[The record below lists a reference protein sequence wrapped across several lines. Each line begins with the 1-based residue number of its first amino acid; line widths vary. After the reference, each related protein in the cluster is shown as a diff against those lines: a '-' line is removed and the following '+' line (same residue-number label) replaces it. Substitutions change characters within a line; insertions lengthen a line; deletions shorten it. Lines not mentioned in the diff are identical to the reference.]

1 MNIDRIKEMLTFKV
15 PLSSTVHRRAKA
27 RFNEKHLTAQRAK
40 QVYLN
45 LLSAYAV
52 EFYLHCM
59 GFETDE
65 AGTESNDRLMR
76 EFADVADVMIKS
88 VGKFECRPVLPGDRS
103 VSVPLEA
110 RCDRKGYFAVQ
121 LNAELTEAHIV
132 GFLKK
137 VTTTEIPLEDWRD
150 LDDFLQYASYL
161 ESPVQL
167 SQWLENVFE
176 TGWETAQTLLSE
188 PKMAWR
194 GSTSAMENLRSLQVG
209 RSIERV
215 KRLTLERSGEEIALL
230 VRLNPKI
237 DSEMGIGVEVHP
249 TGDRTYL
256 PQDLKLMVLDE
267 EGIAVMQA
275 EARSTKN
282 IQLKFSGETGEGFSV
297 KVALGETSVT
307 EAFTI

>member
-1 MNIDRIKEMLTFKV
+1 MNININSMGESLTFSV
-15 PLSSTVHRRAKA
+15 PLSRQAHERAQM
-27 RFNEKHLTAQRAK
+27 RFKQKHFTAQGAK

-45 LLSAYAV
+45 TLSAYAV

-59 GFETDE
+59 GFETE
-65 AGTESNDRLMR
+65 ERGSELSDRVMR
-76 EFADVADVMIKS
+76 EFADVADVIVKS
-88 VGKFECRPVLPGDRS
+88 VGQFECRPVLPGDVAVR
-103 VSVPLEA
+103 VPLESQCH
-110 RCDRKGYFAVQ
+110 RRGYFAVQ

-137 VTTTEIPLEDWRD
+137 VTAEEVPLENWRS
-150 LDDFLQYASYL
+150 LDDFLRYASYL
-161 ESPVQL
+161 ESSVRL
-167 SQWLENVFE
+167 SEWFNNVIE
-176 TGWETAQTLLSE
+176 AGWETAEAVLSP
-188 PKMAWR
+188 PKMVWR
-194 GSTSAMENLRSLQVG
+194 RGTPDNWRSPVPG
-209 RSIERV
+209 RLLERV

-237 DSEMGIGVEVHP
+237 DSEMGIGVEIYP

-297 KVALGETSVT
+297 KVILGETSVT

>member
-1 MNIDRIKEMLTFKV
+1 MKININSMGESLTFSV
-15 PLSSTVHRRAKA
+15 PLSRQAHERAQV
-27 RFNEKHLTAQRAK
+27 RFKQKHLTAQRTQ

-45 LLSAYAV
+45 TLSAYAV

-59 GFETDE
+59 GFETE
-65 AGTESNDRLMR
+65 ERGSELSDRVMR
-76 EFADVADVMIKS
+76 EFADVADVMVKS
-88 VGKFECRPVLPGDRS
+88 VGQFECRPVLPGDVAVR
-103 VSVPLEA
+103 VPLESQCH
-110 RCDRKGYFAVQ
+110 RRGYFAVQ

-137 VTTTEIPLEDWRD
+137 VTVEEVPLEKWRS
-150 LDDFLQYASYL
+150 LDDFLRYASYL
-161 ESPVQL
+161 ESSVRL
-167 SQWLENVFE
+167 SEWFSNIIEA
-176 TGWETAQTLLSE
+176 GWETAEAVLSP
-188 PKMAWR
+188 PKMVWR
-194 GSTSAMENLRSLQVG
+194 RGTADNWRSPVAGRSL
-209 RSIERV
+209 ERV

-237 DSEMGIGVEVHP
+237 DSEMGIGVEIYP

-267 EGIAVMQA
+267 DGIAVMQA

-297 KVALGETSVT
+297 KVILGETSVT

>member
-1 MNIDRIKEMLTFKV
+1 MKININSMGESLTFSV
-15 PLSSTVHRRAKA
+15 PLSRQAHERAQV
-27 RFNEKHLTAQRAK
+27 RFKQKHLTAQRTQ

-45 LLSAYAV
+45 TLSAYAV

-59 GFETDE
+59 GFETE
-65 AGTESNDRLMR
+65 ERGSELSDRVMC
-76 EFADVADVMIKS
+76 EFADVADVMVKS
-88 VGKFECRPVLPGDRS
+88 VGQFECRPVLPGD
-103 VSVPLEA
+103 VAVQVPLECQCH
-110 RCDRKGYFAVQ
+110 RRGYFAVQ
-121 LNAELTEAHIV
+121 LNAELTEAKIV

-137 VTTTEIPLEDWRD
+137 VTAEEVPLENWRS
-150 LDDFLQYASYL
+150 LDDFLRYASYL
-161 ESPVQL
+161 ESSVRL
-167 SQWLENVFE
+167 SEWFSNIIEA
-176 TGWETAQTLLSE
+176 GWETAEAVLSP
-188 PKMAWR
+188 PKMVWR
-194 GSTSAMENLRSLQVG
+194 RGTADNWRSPMPGRSL
-209 RSIERV
+209 ERV

-237 DSEMGIGVEVHP
+237 DSEMGIGVEVYP

-297 KVALGETSVT
+297 KVILGETSVT